1 MKWYVRHSQVVYH
14 LNLLSA
20 AYILFPYIWI
30 LYVRR
35 KIVSEIF
42 IIISVNIE
50 DSEFQKSQ
58 QDGNKKKYPIKE
70 DIRGKR
76 KDNGEKATDDYHYE
90 RFKKQFR
97 RF

>member
-1 MKWYVRHSQVVYH
+1 MYVNFYSSSKQLFQKRHK
-14 LNLLSA
+14 L
-20 AYILFPYIWI
+20 
-30 LYVRR
+30 
-35 KIVSEIF
+35 F
-42 IIISVNIE
+42 IILISVNIE
-50 DSEFQKSQ
+50 DSDFQKSQ
-58 QDGNKKKYPIKE
+58 QESDDKKKSSINKE

>member
-1 MKWYVRHSQVVYH
+1 MYVNFYSSNKQLFQKRHK
-14 LNLLSA
+14 L
-20 AYILFPYIWI
+20 
-30 LYVRR
+30 
-35 KIVSEIF
+35 F
-42 IIISVNIE
+42 IILISVNIE
-50 DSEFQKSQ
+50 DSDFQKSQ
-58 QDGNKKKYPIKE
+58 QESNDKKKSSIKE

>member
-1 MKWYVRHSQVVYH
+1 MYVNFYSSNKQLFQKRHK
-14 LNLLSA
+14 L
-20 AYILFPYIWI
+20 
-30 LYVRR
+30 
-35 KIVSEIF
+35 F
-42 IIISVNIE
+42 IILISVNIE
-50 DSEFQKSQ
+50 DSDFQKSQ
-58 QDGNKKKYPIKE
+58 QESDDKKKSSIKE

>member
-1 MKWYVRHSQVVYH
+1 LFQKRHK
-14 LNLLSA
+14 L
-20 AYILFPYIWI
+20 
-30 LYVRR
+30 
-35 KIVSEIF
+35 F
-42 IIISVNIE
+42 IILISVNIE
-50 DSEFQKSQ
+50 DSDFQKSQ
-58 QDGNKKKYPIKE
+58 QESNDKKKSSIKE

>member
-1 MKWYVRHSQVVYH
+1 MYVNFYSFNKQLFQKRHK
-14 LNLLSA
+14 L
-20 AYILFPYIWI
+20 
-30 LYVRR
+30 
-35 KIVSEIF
+35 F
-42 IIISVNIE
+42 IILISVNIE
-50 DSEFQKSQ
+50 DSDFQKSQ
-58 QDGNKKKYPIKE
+58 QESDDKKKSSIKE

>member
-1 MKWYVRHSQVVYH
+1 MNSPMHFIS
-14 LNLLSA
+14 LNLNSSCLD
-20 AYILFPYIWI
+20 
-30 LYVRR
+30 
-35 KIVSEIF
+35 KIANEIF
-42 IIISVNIE
+42 ISVNIE
-50 DSEFQKSQ
+50 DSDFHKSQ
-58 QDGNKKKYPIKE
+58 QESGDKKKCTTKE

>member
-1 MKWYVRHSQVVYH
+1 M
-14 LNLLSA
+14 
-20 AYILFPYIWI
+20 
-30 LYVRR
+30 
-35 KIVSEIF
+35 VSEIF

-50 DSEFQKSQ
+50 DSDFQKSQ
-58 QDGNKKKYPIKE
+58 QDGNKKKYPTKE